1 MELRHLRYFIAVVE
15 QQSFTKAAEKLFI
28 AQPPLSRQIQNLEEE
43 LGVQLLERGSRPVKT
58 TEVGDFFYQY
68 AVKLVSNA
76 DHMISMTKR
85 ISSVEKIMRIGF
97 VGSLLFGLLPRI
109 ISLYRQDHPHL
120 KIELYEMGT
129 KAQVEALKD
138 GRIDVGFGRLKISDP
153 AIKRTLLRNERLF
166 VAVAAN
172 HRLNQFRQHGVSLAE
187 LIEEKI
193 LCYPTTAKPN
203 FATHVLSIFSDHG
216 LEPTHINEVRE
227 VQLAL
232 GLSAAGEGITIVPES
247 SQTIKLN
254 NLNYIALLEPDAISP
269 IFIITRN
276 IANNE
281 YIDSLMNTIRKIYI
295 DEGFVNHL
303 TQMKTTSSAV

>member
-76 DHMISMTKR
+76 DNMISMTKR

-109 ISLYRQDHPHL
+109 INLYRQDHPHL

-138 GRIDVGFGRLKISDP
+138 GKIDVGFGRLKFSDP
-153 AIKRTLLRNERLF
+153 AIKRTLLRNERLY

-172 HRLNQFRQHGVSLAE
+172 HRLNQFKQQGVSLSE
-187 LIEEKI
+187 LIDEKI

-216 LEPTHINEVRE
+216 LEPNFVNEVRE

-247 SQTIKLN
+247 SQAIKLN
-254 NLNYIALLEPDAISP
+254 NLNYIPLIEPDAISP
-269 IFIITRN
+269 IFIISRN
-276 IANNE
+276 ISNNE
-281 YIDSLMNTIRKIYI
+281 YIDSLMTTIHRIYI
-295 DEGFVNHL
+295 DEGFENNL
-303 TQMKTTSSAV
+303 TQMRPQNP